1 MLKDIVEATSLE
13 GYQVRLRFEDGVVGE
28 LDLSA
33 IIRFEGVFAALKDL
47 NRFRE
52 LRAHPDLGTIYYYWP
67 NGADL
72 DPAVLYARVT
82 GTPIPTYEIRA
93 GSR

>member
-1 MLKDIVEATSLE
+1 MLKDVIEATPLE
-13 GYQVRLRFEDGVVGE
+13 GYRVRLRFEDGVVGE
-28 LDLSA
+28 LDLAA
-33 IIRFEGVFAALKDL
+33 IIRFEGVFAPLKDL

-52 LRAHPDLGTIYYYWP
+52 LQVHPELGTIYWP

-72 DPAVLYARVT
+72 DPIVLYARVT
-82 GTPIPTYEIRA
+82 GNPIPSYELKA